1 MTTPDLV
8 TCQILE
14 EILSFRRQ
22 GFVFTY
28 KLLGLTHMDL
38 DDVFDGV
45 RVELRGSDWSG
56 IDFSDG
62 SMSLISDARE
72 KTI

>member
-22 GFVFTY
+22 GFVLTY

-45 RVELRGSDWSG
+45 RVELRGRDWSG